1 MKRDS
6 AELIAPDTYWIGA
19 EDSYNHLHC
28 NTYLIIDGEEG
39 LLIDPGPVM
48 TFPTVAERVRSLIPI
63 ENLRCIALLHQ
74 DPDVAGATPLFEQ
87 AGFRGMVA
95 ATWRTSVISA
105 YYGITS
111 PFYLVEKH
119 EFRVTFNSGNEIEFL
134 PAPYLHF
141 PGAAMAYDP
150 ATRFL
155 FSGDLFG
162 AFTEH
167 WSLYADDA
175 YIEGMEEFHRE
186 YMPSN
191 EILRPVMESLLGKDI
206 AAICPQHGSI
216 IARDITRHITALRD
230 LQCGLYIDRVRQSLG
245 DNRDSSFLINLV
257 LEKLISAFGK
267 SEIIQCFAD
276 SRIGIDAETGE
287 AGPIA
292 GPFEEI
298 WNSFF
303 NRLYACGGHRWLAV
317 AEPLIDKLSSEF
329 AIRRPDVFYSAL
341 IREKQKSSQLSEEK
355 KYLEAV
361 NASLRTNLDLAME
374 EMTRDQLT
382 GLYNENFLVKYL
394 LNIFNESDWKNFTAY
409 FVQIDHMRQLNQTIG
424 EQKGNEL
431 IAGVGSLLQHY
442 RKEEDYLF
450 RIGGPV
456 FVLVTPP
463 EGTWE
468 ETEGW
473 AEKAPLKR
481 GDRRLLAAAFVLIVL
496 TGPLLY
502 IGTRFD
508 SLPALSFIGHMRE
521 FAYEYN
527 FFFAFY
533 SMAVNSIYL
542 ILLVAALFYLIKQ
555 LQFWKIHSLRFLF
568 SPELLPSISILAPAF
583 NEDKNIVNN
592 VKSLLNLHYPDF
604 EVIVINDGSKD
615 RTIDT
620 LIDHFFLERS
630 DKAFRATIATE
641 PVRGVYTSSYY
652 PNLTVID
659 KSNGGKADSLNAGI
673 NLATK
678 DFICTIDS
686 DSLLEHDALTKIAYQ
701 SLLTDREPVAMGGN
715 ILPAN
720 GCSVRN
726 GRLVNIK
733 LGRSHLVRFQTIEYM
748 RSFLAGRLGWSFFN
762 SMVIISGAFGLF
774 LRRRVVEIGGY
785 LTPKS
790 RMHAGTVGEDMELV
804 VRLHEHLGRK
814 GVRYRVFDA
823 FNANCWT
830 EVPETFKILHRQRDR
845 WHRGLIESVLLHK
858 KMLGNP
864 RFGAVGL
871 LAFPYFFLF
880 ELIGPFLEFYG
891 YVNLF
896 ISIGL
901 GIIDARIAMLL
912 FFAVIMYGM
921 LISIGSLIISENEI
935 LYFNTRETVLI
946 VLYGILENF
955 GFRQIM
961 SMIRVTAY
969 VTFMFKEKSWGVMER
984 KGLGSV

>member
-1 MKRDS
+1 M
-6 AELIAPDTYWIGA
+6 L
-19 EDSYNHLHC
+19 
-28 NTYLIIDGEEG
+28 EEMSQVLQIMAG
-39 LLIDPGPVM
+39 LLILDLLIISIL
-48 TFPTVAERVRSLIPI
+48 FISKWYYRKRHARRLRVSQL
-63 ENLRCIALLHQ
+63 LR
-74 DPDVAGATPLFEQ
+74 DG
-87 AGFRGMVA
+87 
-95 ATWRTSVISA
+95 
-105 YYGITS
+105 
-111 PFYLVEKH
+111 
-119 EFRVTFNSGNEIEFL
+119 
-134 PAPYLHF
+134 
-141 PGAAMAYDP
+141 
-150 ATRFL
+150 
-155 FSGDLFG
+155 
-162 AFTEH
+162 
-167 WSLYADDA
+167 
-175 YIEGMEEFHRE
+175 
-186 YMPSN
+186 
-191 EILRPVMESLLGKDI
+191 ILRS
-206 AAICPQHGSI
+206 
-216 IARDITRHITALRD
+216 
-230 LQCGLYIDRVRQSLG
+230 
-245 DNRDSSFLINLV
+245 
-257 LEKLISAFGK
+257 
-267 SEIIQCFAD
+267 
-276 SRIGIDAETGE
+276 GIDSPA
-287 AGPIA
+287 
-292 GPFEEI
+292 FQ
-298 WNSFF
+298 
-303 NRLYACGGHRWLAV
+303 RL
-317 AEPLIDKLSSEF
+317 
-329 AIRRPDVFYSAL
+329 IRRPHLVFSMLTDLGDSVELPGELHKRLVALLSRKGYVRKNFSHLNSLFPYKRLRSVMNLAVIGGESAGERLLQRLAREPRWYIRLAIIHSLVRIQFTPAVPVIIDMLRGAPHWVRQKSIAVLPYFGEALDPHITGVINNSGRRDRDLIFQLALTYQSPTIHQFLMDCLYGSHATLFRRSAEVLEQTAPHVLVDQEMHSHPDIQVRSCAIRSMQSRPTAETIDVLIDLLDGEKEQTDAAVSAL
-341 IREKQKSSQLSEEK
+341 QRILMTKPLLVDRVFEAFFASSETERGRHLARALEIRLEYLLS
-355 KYLEAV
+355 LINTA
-361 NASLRTNLDLAME
+361 R
-374 EMTRDQLT
+374 
-382 GLYNENFLVKYL
+382 YNEIRRLIEVLLSLGRTAVLFGYMDRLADRKVEEAILPILAGAMQQEDELHVLFSQYL
-394 LNIFNESDWKNFTAY
+394 PDRIAGRLNIEKS
-409 FVQIDHMRQLNQTIG
+409 V
-424 EQKGNEL
+424 
-431 IAGVGSLLQHY
+431 
-442 RKEEDYLF
+442 
-450 RIGGPV
+450 PV
-456 FVLVTPP
+456 NR
-463 EGTWE
+463 
-468 ETEGW
+468 
-473 AEKAPLKR
+473 AEKAPLKK
-481 GDRRLLAAAFVLIVL
+481 GDRRILMTAFSLIVL
-496 TGPLLY
+496 TGPLIY
-502 IGTRFD
+502 IGTRFN
-508 SLPALSFIGHMRE
+508 SLPALSFSGHMRE
-521 FAYEYN
+521 FAYGYN

-583 NEDKNIVNN
+583 NEEKNIVNN

-641 PVRGVYTSSYY
+641 PVRGVYTSTYY

-720 GCSVRN
+720 GCKVRN

-858 KMLGNP
+858 KMLINP

-901 GIIDARIAMLL
+901 GIIDSRIAMLL
-912 FFAVIMYGM
+912 FIAVIMYGM

-955 GFRQIM
+955 GFRQVM

-984 KGLGSV
+984 KGLGTG